1 MPMSE
6 TEETSR
12 PQETSRPL
20 LRIGLVVFLFVASFA
35 VLYALDVS
43 PLEVLEWL
51 KHALVEMGAFG
62 ILLFV
67 AAFIVGELIHIPGL
81 VFVAAAV
88 YAYGTVTG
96 GLVGYVGAVLSVS
109 VSFWIVRL
117 VGGQSLGELKFK
129 IVQRLL
135 ARLDER
141 PILIVLVLRL
151 ILWMAPPLNYL
162 LAMSTVRFRD
172 YFIGS
177 AVGLIAPVGLA
188 SVFIDMIVEWLLSG

>member
-1 MPMSE
+1 MSE